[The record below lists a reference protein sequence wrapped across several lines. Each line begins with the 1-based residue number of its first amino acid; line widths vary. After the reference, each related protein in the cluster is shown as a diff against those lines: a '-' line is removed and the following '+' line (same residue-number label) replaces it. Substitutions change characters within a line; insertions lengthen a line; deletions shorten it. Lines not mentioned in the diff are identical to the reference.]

1 MGEFSVVDV
10 SIYEQYG
17 TDVAFLKAAVIKI
30 FGGCV
35 NLILILVGL
44 FAALAIV
51 VKITEKKGKPLD
63 PEQQQRYSKII
74 MVLVFLTL
82 LGAMF
87 KQCS

>member
-1 MGEFSVVDV
+1 M
-10 SIYEQYG
+10 
-17 TDVAFLKAAVIKI
+17 
-30 FGGCV
+30 
-35 NLILILVGL
+35 NLVLILVGL

-63 PEQQQRYSKII
+63 AEQQQRYSKII

>member
-1 MGEFSVVDV
+1 MTQMWL
-10 SIYEQYG
+10 IARLQYSG
-17 TDVAFLKAAVIKI
+17 HTQLLLMVQAQGSESQPI
-30 FGGCV
+30 
-35 NLILILVGL
+35 LILILVGL

-63 PEQQQRYSKII
+63 AEQQQRYSKII

>member
-1 MGEFSVVDV
+1 MYIRLIWRQRDIFKGR
-10 SIYEQYG
+10 
-17 TDVAFLKAAVIKI
+17 TKNI
-30 FGGCV
+30 FGGVV
-35 NLILILVGL
+35 NLILILVAL

-63 PEQQQRYSKII
+63 AEQQQRYSKII